1 MKKTISWMLALL
13 LLIGALAGCS
23 GGGEESSVPQESAS
37 GSTSESVQEASEEEE
52 QVGPEFSYPMDGTV
66 TLTMN
71 REAYDLEDIPEYAR
85 DYYYWEVLQEKTG
98 IQLEMIGAASGP
110 YDTTQEFLL
119 LLASGEY
126 PDMFVCNWV

>member
-52 QVGPEFSYPMDGTV
+52 KVGPEFSYPMDGTV

-85 DYYYWEVLQEKTG
+85 DYYYWEVFSLR
-98 IQLEMIGAASGP
+98 
-110 YDTTQEFLL
+110 
-119 LLASGEY
+119 
-126 PDMFVCNWV
+126 